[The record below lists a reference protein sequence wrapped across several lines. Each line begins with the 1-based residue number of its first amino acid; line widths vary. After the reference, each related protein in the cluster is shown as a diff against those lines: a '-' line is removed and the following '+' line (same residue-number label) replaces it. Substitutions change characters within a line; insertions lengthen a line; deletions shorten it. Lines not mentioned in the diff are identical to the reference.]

1 MNLPRHSGASRSEA
15 PGIHN
20 HRCFQVR
27 RCQRS
32 TISVDDS
39 GYGFRAHAFG
49 VHRNDGRGAEGAAS

>member
-1 MNLPRHSGASRSEA
+1 MSLLRHSGASQSEE

-27 RCQRS
+27 RSQCG
-32 TISVDDS
+32 TISVGDS

-49 VHRNDGRGAEGAAS
+49 VPRNDGRGADGASS